1 MVRDPK
7 ITQIFLTFASLIN
20 ACACIND
27 ANVAQK
33 LKMSVIFGVLY
44 HWLLFLAPKGIS
56 KDTVLNVTPMAGY
69 ISKNKLAY
77 VFLITTNSCLRFL

>member
-1 MVRDPK
+1 MVRDTK
-7 ITQIFLTFASLIN
+7 ITQFFLTFASLIN

-33 LKMSVIFGVLY
+33 LKMSVIFGVSY

-56 KDTVLNVTPMAGY
+56 KDTILNVTPMAGHFA
-69 ISKNKLAY
+69 KNKLGY
-77 VFLITTNSCLRFL
+77 VFLMLTNACL